1 MKNPFKLFSK
11 NDVCKPLTNIQGR
24 HVKKYR
30 SFKTFLGH
38 NHAALN
44 SMAALEQ
51 RYHSGRPFSLA
62 QVKINYEEL
71 LEAAF
76 GVLYS
81 LESLAAGTFPALESA
96 LRDIDAAISG
106 ELEPSYTV
114 STRDLV
120 LPFEQLTPERE
131 NSVGAKAAHL
141 ARIKNQ
147 LGLPVPHGFVVTAHA
162 FQRFMMENDLA
173 LPVARK
179 LARISLDSLGE
190 MEKVCAEIQKMVAGA
205 SVPEDLADEIL
216 KAYSLL
222 EGKTFQG
229 APIAMRSSAVGEDTE
244 ATFAGQYTTVLN
256 VTKGHVLDAYRTVLA
271 GKYSAKAVSS
281 LMRYGLDDRETPMCV
296 AGIVMVD
303 ARSSGVMYTADPSSG
318 NTDIIKI
325 HSLWGLG
332 EHLVD
337 GSASPD
343 TFLVDRKRHA
353 IIRRELS
360 RKENRLIIRKN
371 GGTKLETVSDSE
383 KNLSSISDDEIAK
396 LAEYGRKLEELF
408 EGPQDIEWALDKQGI
423 LFILQSRPLRLP
435 AVAAVAAD
443 RNDFKPDP
451 DRNPVLLTGGRPAS
465 PGIAAGNVFILPEG
479 PDMRTVPEGCIVVA
493 KTASPDH
500 AKLIGRINGIITEI
514 GSTTSH
520 LASVAREFGVPAVFD
535 MKNAA
540 SRLHDN
546 DPVTLDASHTVV
558 YQGIVDGPAGEIQ
571 LRKKPSLE
579 SPVLRRTRRVLDRIS
594 PLNLTDPGQPS
605 FSPER
610 CRTVHDIIRYTHEQ
624 AMKEMFGLTEEA
636 DEVRSVRLTAKIPLI
651 LHLIDLGNGL
661 RHGLTTCH
669 TVTPE
674 DIESIPMKAL
684 WKGFTHPGITWEG
697 TINFDTKSIMT
708 LLAASA
714 TSEFGQQPG
723 GTSYAILSADY
734 TNLSAKFGY
743 HFATIDALCG
753 ENSSQNYVSLQFAG
767 GAGSYYGKSLRI
779 ALLGSILKRL
789 GFQVTLKGDLIEA
802 FIAGYDK
809 SSTEDKL
816 DQMGRLL
823 ASSRLLDMALS
834 NQHDIEVYT
843 DAFFREDYDFLSA
856 RKGDALKNFYTHGGW
871 WKRSVEDG
879 RVFLLQDGA
888 RSGLRISSGVA
899 GIMGK
904 LAGKALQD
912 FLDNIEAYYC
922 FPLAIAKNS
931 ELSDGSVSARVKPVS
946 GHIDRAGGIA
956 FGMKNVSNYFVLR
969 INALEDNVV
978 LFEYVNSKR
987 IERASAT
994 RKIASGAWHTLRTEI
1009 SGSSIKG
1016 YFDEEQVIEYSS
1028 DKPIIGFI
1036 GLWTKAD
1043 SVTCFDELTMQAHD
1057 RNRIIEF

>member
-1 MKNPFKLFSK
+1 MKNPFKLFSR
-11 NDVCKPLTNIQGR
+11 NDVCKPLTNVQGR

-30 SFKTFLGH
+30 YFKTFLGH

-44 SMAALEQ
+44 SMAVLEQ

-62 QVKINYEEL
+62 QVKIDYEEL

-81 LESLAAGTFPALESA
+81 LESLAAGTFPALESV

-106 ELEPSYTV
+106 EIEPTYTV
-114 STRDLV
+114 STKDLV

-131 NSVGAKAAHL
+131 NAVGAKAANL

-179 LARISLDSLGE
+179 LARISPDSLGE
-190 MEKVCAEIQKMVAGA
+190 MEKVCAEIQAMIAGA
-205 SVPEDLADEIL
+205 SVPDDIADEIL

-222 EGKTFQG
+222 EEKTCEG
-229 APIAMRSSAVGEDTE
+229 APIAMRSSAVGEDAE

-256 VTKGHVLDAYRTVLA
+256 VTKGNVLDAYKTVLA

-281 LMRYGLDDRETPMCV
+281 LVRYGFDDRETPMCV
-296 AGIVMVD
+296 AGVVMVD

-353 IIRRELS
+353 VIRKEIS

-371 GGTKLETVSDSE
+371 GGTKLEAVSDSE
-383 KNLSSISDDEIAK
+383 KNISSISDDKLAK
-396 LAEYGRKLEELF
+396 LADYGRKLEELF
-408 EGPQDIEWALDKQGI
+408 GGPQDIEWALDKQGA

-435 AVAAVAAD
+435 AVAAD
-443 RNDFKPDP
+443 RNGFKPDP

-465 PGIAAGNVFILPEG
+465 PGIAAGKVFILPEG

-493 KTASPDH
+493 KTASPNH

-520 LASVAREFGVPAVFD
+520 LASVAREFGIPAVFD

-546 DPVTLDASHTVV
+546 DPVTLDASRTVV
-558 YQGIVDGPAGEIQ
+558 YQGIVDGLGEDIR

-579 SPVLRRTRRVLDRIS
+579 SPVFRRTRRVLDRIS

-605 FSPER
+605 FSPEG
-610 CRTVHDIIRYTHEQ
+610 CRTVHDIIRYTHER

-636 DEVRSVRLTAKIPLI
+636 DEVRSARLTAKIPLI

-661 RHGLTTCH
+661 RQGLTTCH
-669 TVTPE
+669 TVTPA
-674 DIESIPMKAL
+674 DIESVPMKAL

-697 TINFDTKSIMT
+697 TINFDTKNI
-708 LLAASA
+708 LALFASSA
-714 TSEFGQQPG
+714 TSEMGVPTAG
-723 GTSYAILSADY
+723 GISYAILSGDY
-734 TNLSAKFGY
+734 ANLSAKFGY

-753 ENSSQNYVSLQFAG
+753 RNSSQNYISLQFSG

-809 SSTEDKL
+809 PSTEDKL
-816 DQMGRLL
+816 DHMGRLL

-834 NQHDIEVYT
+834 NQHDIDVYAG
-843 DAFFREDYDFLSA
+843 AFFREDYDFLSA
-856 RKGDALKNFYTHGGW
+856 RKGDALNNFYTHGGW

-888 RSGLRISSGVA
+888 RSGLRISSGIA

-912 FLDNIEAYYC
+912 FLDNIEAYYY

-931 ELSDGSVSARVKPVS
+931 EMSDGSVSVRVKPVS

-994 RKIASGAWHTLRTEI
+994 RKITSGAWHTLKTEV

-1016 YFDEEQVIEYSS
+1016 YFDGEQVIEYSS
-1028 DKPIIGFI
+1028 DKPFTGFI

-1043 SVTCFDELTMQAHD
+1043 SVTCFDELTIQAND
-1057 RNRIIEF
+1057 RKRIIGF